1 MFSQA
6 LDQDYLSQCPCIHQ
20 LIESKLPEL
29 AFNDVVI
36 SCSAKVYPLEALM
49 MDCQEYFKVT
59 GRRVTFEYTVLAGVN
74 DSPMLAEQL
83 SNLLKRFDLRS
94 HVNLIPWNP
103 VDDSG
108 FKRPD
113 KTHVRAFA
121 AVLERN
127 RVPVSIRVS
136 RGMEAA
142 AACGQLRNQHQK
154 SPLQSFAALT

>member
-1 MFSQA
+1 MHSQA
-6 LDQDYLSQCPCIHQ
+6 LVKAISLLSSLVENNLDCNV
-20 LIESKLPEL
+20 L
-29 AFNDVVI
+29 AFTVLNA
-36 SCSAKVYPLEALM
+36 CSAKVYPLEALM

-74 DSPMLAEQL
+74 DSPKLAEQL
-83 SNLLKRFDLRS
+83 ANLLKRFDLRS

-103 VDDSG
+103 VDESE

-113 KTHVRAFA
+113 KAHVRAFA
-121 AVLERN
+121 AVLDEH

-154 SPLQSFAALT
+154 SPLQEFAALT

>member
-1 MFSQA
+1 
-6 LDQDYLSQCPCIHQ
+6 
-20 LIESKLPEL
+20 
-29 AFNDVVI
+29 
-36 SCSAKVYPLEALM
+36 M
-49 MDCQEYFKVT
+49 MDCQEYFRVT

-74 DSPMLAEQL
+74 DSPQLAEQL
-83 SNLLKRFDLRS
+83 AKLLKRFDLRS

-103 VDDSG
+103 VDDSE

-113 KTHVRAFA
+113 KAHVRAFA
-121 AVLERN
+121 AVLDEH

-154 SPLQSFAALT
+154 SPLQTFTALT

>member
-1 MFSQA
+1 MDCNV
-6 LDQDYLSQCPCIHQ
+6 LYLT
-20 LIESKLPEL
+20 L
-29 AFNDVVI
+29 ATG
-36 SCSAKVYPLEALM
+36 CSAKVYPLEALM
-49 MDCQEYFKVT
+49 MDCQEYFRVT

-74 DSPMLAEQL
+74 DSPKLAEQL
-83 SNLLKRFDLRS
+83 ANLLKRFDLRS

-103 VDDSG
+103 VDESE

-113 KTHVRAFA
+113 KAHVKAFA
-121 AVLERN
+121 AVLEEH

-154 SPLQSFAALT
+154 SPLQSFAVLT

>member
-1 MFSQA
+1 MSFCHFA
-6 LDQDYLSQCPCIHQ
+6 D
-20 LIESKLPEL
+20 
-29 AFNDVVI
+29 AGWW
-36 SCSAKVYPLEALM
+36 CSAKVYPLEALM
-49 MDCQEYFKVT
+49 MDCQEYFRVT

-74 DSPMLAEQL
+74 DSRQLAEQL
-83 SNLLKRFDLRS
+83 ARLLKRFDLSS

-113 KTHVRAFA
+113 KAHVRAFA
-121 AVLERN
+121 AVLEEN
-127 RVPVSIRVS
+127 KVPVSIRVS

-154 SPLQSFAALT
+154 SPLDKFPALT